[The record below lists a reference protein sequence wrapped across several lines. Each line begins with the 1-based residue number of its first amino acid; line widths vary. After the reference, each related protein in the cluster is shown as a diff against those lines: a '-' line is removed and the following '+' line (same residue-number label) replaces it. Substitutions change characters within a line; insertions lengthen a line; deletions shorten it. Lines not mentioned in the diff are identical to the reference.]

1 MPCSTKF
8 LLQLIFNKACGTKKE
23 RLELILSVLEW
34 IIHKNLGF
42 NIDFPHLYVEHNGDS
57 MPYSTKF
64 LAINIYLIRLNILW
78 NDGRLF
84 GIDIII

>member
-1 MPCSTKF
+1 MS
-8 LLQLIFNKACGTKKE
+8 CGTKKE

-57 MPYSTKF
+57 MPYSTNSTF
-64 LAINIYLIRLNILW
+64 LLQLIFI
-78 NDGRLF
+78 
-84 GIDIII
+84 